1 VSVVKTIRE
10 RIKAIYPRG
19 QEAASMDSRPEEAGT
34 ETEPEGTESSAQAEP
49 ENQRP
54 VIDEDISGSVNAA
67 LPDAD
72 EE

>member
-1 VSVVKTIRE
+1 MR
-10 RIKAIYPRG
+10 AIYPRG
-19 QEAASMDSRPEEAGT
+19 QGAASMDSRPEEAGT
-34 ETEPEGTESSAQAEP
+34 ETEPEGTESSEQAESP

-67 LPDAD
+67 LPDVD